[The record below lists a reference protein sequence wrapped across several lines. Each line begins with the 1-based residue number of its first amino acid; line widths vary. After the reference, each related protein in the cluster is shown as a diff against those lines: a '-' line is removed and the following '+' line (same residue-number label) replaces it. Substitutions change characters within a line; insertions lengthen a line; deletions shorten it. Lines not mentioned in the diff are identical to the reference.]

1 MSQTIFCVVPFLRR
15 PGSYPIVIASSTERE
30 REREGDEKQETH
42 GNTSTSPIL
51 MSIPLIM
58 LSVLT
63 VIRRSIRVL
72 WWLMLMEKRKRLKEI
87 MEKSEHDLHQHRK
100 GKMQTDWKRDIRSKN
115 WKESYITFQRC
126 IATFPLVQSSF
137 YCIDFYFYFFS
148 HFVRYFFCEGS
159 GVARPH
165 TEGIV

>member
-63 VIRRSIRVL
+63 VIR
-72 WWLMLMEKRKRLKEI
+72 EE
-87 MEKSEHDLHQHRK
+87 
-100 GKMQTDWKRDIRSKN
+100 
-115 WKESYITFQRC
+115 Y
-126 IATFPLVQSSF
+126 
-137 YCIDFYFYFFS
+137 
-148 HFVRYFFCEGS
+148 
-159 GVARPH
+159 
-165 TEGIV
+165 